1 MVIKKGDLAKRPFP
15 GPFTN
20 ATSKNDK
27 VICDSLDLCKLN
39 AKLQHSLNEIYCLCR
54 NTVVQLNDS
63 IRENIGH
70 LYKVCEAIAMLDM
83 VLSYWRTSTYVRC
96 NRLLIILVIK
106 IWVYIIY
113 R

>member
-1 MVIKKGDLAKRPFP
+1 MVIKKRDLAKRPLP

-20 ATSKNDK
+20 ATTKNNK

-54 NTVVQLNDS
+54 NTVVQLNDA

-83 VLSYWRTSTYVRC
+83 VLSY
-96 NRLLIILVIK
+96 
-106 IWVYIIY
+106 
-113 R
+113 

>member
-1 MVIKKGDLAKRPFP
+1 MVIKKGDLVKRSLP

-20 ATSKNDK
+20 ATTKNDK

-54 NTVVQLNDS
+54 NTVVQLNDA

-83 VLSYWRTSTYVRC
+83 VLPFLRVFIYVRC
-96 NRLLIILVIK
+96 NHLLIILVIK